1 MKPDIFLLRILPT
14 LLIALAGVLGERP
27 ASGASRPPGSVDSLR
42 AVYERPVAETVEID
56 STFALD
62 DYLMLASERSPALRA
77 AYYEWMS
84 AVEKSDYA
92 GSPPEPVFSYTRFIE
107 KIETRV
113 GPQNQRFSLRQ
124 SYPWFGTLSAREEM
138 ALEGANAAYSKFE
151 AERLRT
157 FYRAKAAFYEYY
169 FLGRHIDLARENMEL
184 LKFWESV
191 VRTKYKAALTQHPDV
206 IRAQVEL
213 GKLEDLLLSL
223 EDEVEPA
230 AARLRAVLD
239 LPDSIA
245 LPVPR
250 EVVVEERELNDPDV
264 LKAVMEHNPD
274 LQSLRRITD
283 KEDAAIRLA
292 EKSYF
297 PDFVFG
303 VDYIETGEAI
313 NPATPESGKD
323 AWAVGIGVEL
333 PIWFGKY
340 KAMTREAK
348 ARRMRA
354 GYKLQEAENKLK
366 ALAEKAKFE
375 HDDAL
380 RKVRLYRDGLVP
392 KAEQSLN
399 ASYTA
404 YQAGELDFL
413 NVLDAQR
420 RLLDFQLQLER
431 SISNLGIK
439 QAEIEMIT
447 GRPIGELAL

>member
-1 MKPDIFLLRILPT
+1 MKPVTSVATIPVALLVG
-14 LLIALAGVLGERP
+14 LAGLVEEARALDMLQSP
-27 ASGASRPPGSVDSLR
+27 ATADSLSE
-42 AVYERPVAETVEID
+42 VYERKVVETVEID
-56 STFALD
+56 STFALE
-62 DYLMLASERSPALRA
+62 DYLGVAAERSPALRA
-77 AYYEWMS
+77 AYHEWRS
-84 AVEKSDYA
+84 ALERSDYA
-92 GSPPEPVFSYTRFIE
+92 GSPPEPVLSYTRFIE
-107 KIETRV
+107 NIETRV
-113 GPQNQRFSLRQ
+113 GPQNQRLSLRQ
-124 SYPWFGTLSAREEM
+124 SYPWFGTLSARKDV
-138 ALEGANAAYSKFE
+138 ALEEAKAAYSRFE
-151 AERLRT
+151 SERLRT
-157 FYRAKAAFYEYY
+157 FYQVKSAFYEFY
-169 FLGRHIDLARENMEL
+169 FLGRNIDLTGENLEL

-191 VRTKYKAALTQHPDV
+191 ARTKYKTALRQYPDV

-230 AARLRAVLD
+230 AARLRAALD
-239 LPDSIA
+239 LPDSTV

-250 EVVVEERELNDPDV
+250 EVVVKERELNGPDV

-274 LQSLRRITD
+274 LRSLRHITD
-283 KEDAAIRLA
+283 KEDAAVRLA

-313 NPATPESGKD
+313 DLATPESGKD
-323 AWAVGIGVEL
+323 AWAVGISVKL

-340 KAMTREAK
+340 KAMTSEAK

-354 GYKLQEAENKLK
+354 EYRLQEAENKLE
-366 ALAEKAKFE
+366 ALAEKVKFE

-431 SISNLGIK
+431 SISTLGIK